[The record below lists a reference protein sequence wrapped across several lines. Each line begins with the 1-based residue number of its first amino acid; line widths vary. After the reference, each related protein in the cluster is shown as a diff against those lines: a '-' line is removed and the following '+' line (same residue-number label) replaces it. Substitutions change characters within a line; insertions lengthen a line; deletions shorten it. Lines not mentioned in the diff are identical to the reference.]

1 MKLRIIPILIF
12 AFSITIAKSR
22 TPIQNFSKSSF
33 YAILKSG
40 KIDDVNSELDLL
52 NSSSI
57 NEKEA
62 YEGALLMRKAGLEK
76 IPVQKLKY
84 FKKGRIQLETAIS
97 NNNANGEYHF
107 LRLMI
112 QEHAPKVAKYSADLD
127 TDKASVKKSF
137 QDFSPSV
144 QQVVIDYSKNSK
156 IIHPE
161 DFK

>member
-1 MKLRIIPILIF
+1 MKLKIIPILVF
-12 AFSITIAKSR
+12 AFSVITAKSGNL
-22 TPIQNFSKSSF
+22 IQNFSKTSF
-33 YAILKSG
+33 YAVLKSG
-40 KIDDVNSELDLL
+40 KIDDVNNELDLL
-52 NSSSI
+52 KSSSI
-57 NEKEA
+57 NEKDGYEA
-62 YEGALLMRKAGLEK
+62 ALLMRKAGLEK

-112 QEHAPKVAKYSADLD
+112 QEHAPKVAKYSTDLE
-127 TDKASVKKSF
+127 TDKACVKKSF
-137 QDFSPSV
+137 QNLSPSV
-144 QQVVIDYSKNSK
+144 QQVIIDYSKNSK